1 MKMSSCFPVRLA
13 LSWRARMRG
22 LLRTRAA
29 PEALVLV
36 PCHSIHTFG
45 MRYSIHV
52 AFIDEC
58 GIVIK
63 SVLNVAPGRVL
74 RCKGARAV
82 VECAS
87 SQAQAW
93 PSKGD
98 SLQFE
103 LAKTSNRRGGSHENL
118 PRMQSTVFR

>member
-1 MKMSSCFPVRLA
+1 MRVSSCLPVRLA

-29 PEALVLV
+29 PEVLVLV
-36 PCHSIHTFG
+36 PCRSIHTFG
-45 MRYSIHV
+45 MTYSIHV
-52 AFIDEC
+52 AFIDDC

-63 SVLNVAPGRVL
+63 SVLNVAPGRVV

-87 SQAQAW
+87 NQTQIW
-93 PSKGD
+93 PSQGD
-98 SLQFE
+98 ALQFE
-103 LAKTSNRRGGSHENL
+103 LAKTGNRRGGFHENM
-118 PRMQSTVFR
+118 PRMQSTMFR